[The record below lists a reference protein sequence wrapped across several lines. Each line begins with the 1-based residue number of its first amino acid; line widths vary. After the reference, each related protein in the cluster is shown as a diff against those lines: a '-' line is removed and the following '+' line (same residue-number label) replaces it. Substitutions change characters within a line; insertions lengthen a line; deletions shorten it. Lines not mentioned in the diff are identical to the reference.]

1 MMRIGVISDTHGSLQ
16 AFDQAMDYLNDV
28 DLLIHAGDVLYHGA
42 RNPLPEGH
50 NPKELAQRIE
60 KLSVPL
66 MMVKGNVDAEVDD
79 WVLPYP
85 LPPYALVQDG
95 QRRIVAYHGF
105 QHKSREEMIE
115 FAGRFGAKILIY
127 GHIHQPVLEKVG
139 DLILVN
145 PGSVALPK
153 QEPKEP
159 TFAFVGESVIQIR
172 RLCDGVVLQ
181 EIEI

>member
-1 MMRIGVISDTHGSLQ
+1 MRIGIMSDTHGSSQ
-16 AFDQAMDYLNDV
+16 AFEQAMNFLNDV

-50 NPKELAQRIE
+50 NPKELAQQIE
-60 KLSVPL
+60 VLSVPI

-95 QRRIVAYHGF
+95 QRRIVVYHGF
-105 QHKSREEMIE
+105 QHQSQEEMVQ
-115 FAGRFGAKILIY
+115 FATRFGAQILIF
-127 GHIHQPVLEKVG
+127 GHTHQPVLKKVG
-139 DLILVN
+139 NLILVN

-153 QEPKEP
+153 QESKEP
-159 TFAFVGESVIQIR
+159 TFALIEESMIQIR
-172 RLCDGVVLQ
+172 RLSDGTVLQ
-181 EIEI
+181 ELGI